1 MLHILEERKQLAT
14 LQSALL
20 ITAGNNVFVMLSVNK
35 GRDIFLLVSQVLCI
49 STWPGI
55 TMGAL

>member
-1 MLHILEERKQLAT
+1 MVHILEERKQLAT

-20 ITAGNNVFVMLSVNK
+20 ITAGNNVFVTLSVNK
-35 GRDIFLLVSQVLCI
+35 GRDMFLLVSQILCI

-55 TMGAL
+55 TMGAV